1 MMPAK
6 IVHHVQRQIHSTE
19 HRQAFQLCA
28 ICFRTSLKVFTHV
41 PRLVISP
48 GTPSPN
54 FRISLC

>member
-41 PRLVISP
+41 PRLVISLEHHHRTF
-48 GTPSPN
+48 G
-54 FRISLC
+54 